1 MPLDGRL
8 FSKFHSRSR
17 SFGSRPI
24 VHLSGY
30 LSASGIITSRPKGF
44 INYSESLQRD
54 VGVSPARAI
63 KMSRKSKILMRSLG
77 IAGKLFSYLIL
88 QKQRNFFL
96 DFAGKTSIVFGYNAS
111 FVFISLF
118 VFHFPSINII

>member
-8 FSKFHSRSR
+8 FSKFHSCPR

-30 LSASGIITSRPKGF
+30 LSSSGIITSRPKGF

-63 KMSRKSKILMRSLG
+63 KMSRKSKIFMRSLG
-77 IAGKLFSYLIL
+77 IAGNLFSYLIL
-88 QKQRNFFL
+88 QKQRNLFL
-96 DFAGKTSIVFGYNAS
+96 DIAGKTFGYNANL
-111 FVFISLF
+111 VFIFSSF
-118 VFHFPSINII
+118 FIF